1 MAKILYGQNN
11 KKFDEEY
18 QGQLERNW
26 RKQKGKGK
34 EKLKR
39 IDKEKEKE
47 IKEGKIEEWD
57 EEDKIGKIKDIY
69 DEL

>member
-1 MAKILYGQNN
+1 
-11 KKFDEEY
+11 
-18 QGQLERNW
+18 LERNW
-26 RKQKGKGK
+26 RKWKGKGK

-57 EEDKIGKIKDIY
+57 EEDKMGKIKDIY